1 MSPKSVPVKDTHS
14 VWTATFYCVGVRDIF
29 YNSFDFPMPLNK
41 IYLKNWSL
49 RKAFLS
55 LLDIFWNSVFK
66 CVYLSFSSL
75 LFASFLFSAICK
87 ASSDNHF
94 AFCLYFSWG
103 WSWSLP
109 LVQCQVPPPI
119 VLQAL
124 CLSDLIPWMYLSLP
138 LYNSKGFPLVH
149 TWMV

>member
-41 IYLKNWSL
+41 IHLKNWSL

-55 LLDIFWNSVFK
+55 LLAILWNSVFK
-66 CVYLSFSSL
+66 WVYLSFSSL

-94 AFCLYFSWG
+94 AF
-103 WSWSLP
+103 
-109 LVQCQVPPPI
+109 
-119 VLQAL
+119 
-124 CLSDLIPWMYLSLP
+124 LP
-138 LYNSKGFPLVH
+138 LYFLGMVLIPASCTMSSTSTHSSSGTLSVRSYPLDLFVPS
-149 TWMV
+149 TL